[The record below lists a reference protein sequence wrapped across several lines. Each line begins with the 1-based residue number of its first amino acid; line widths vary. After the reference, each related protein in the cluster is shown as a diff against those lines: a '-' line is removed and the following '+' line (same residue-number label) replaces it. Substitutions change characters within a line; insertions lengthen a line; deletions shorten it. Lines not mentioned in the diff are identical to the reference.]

1 MEIILV
7 VLSNFENDLYKL
19 AVEFRIVFQEA
30 ALPESSLGGIF
41 PQGLC
46 GTACDMLSKYLEQ
59 NGISTAYVFGENSN
73 CITHAWLEYEDLI
86 IDITADQFSE
96 IDEKVVVTRNRC
108 WYEQFNIE
116 SRTEKYDFLGVNSI
130 DVHER
135 KTLYN
140 QIVQS
145 GILPFAAPI

>member
-1 MEIILV
+1 MVSVILEKNIYKLV
-7 VLSNFENDLYKL
+7 V
-19 AVEFRIVFQEA
+19 AFRIALQEA
-30 ALPESSLGGIF
+30 ALSDSSLGGTF
-41 PQGLC
+41 PQGWC

-108 WYEQFNIE
+108 WYEQFNIK

-130 DVHER
+130 DVHAR

-140 QIVQS
+140 QTVQS
-145 GILPFAAPI
+145 GNLPFAAPI